1 MHSIHPQVQFA
12 KMFAKGAHIGQTHSG
27 RPFWCH
33 LEDVANTLESYNLA
47 TRELLCAAWLHDT
60 IEDTPTTYQDLKQ
73 LFGEEI
79 AELVW
84 AVTDEMGRNRKE
96 RKEKSHAKNFATRES
111 TILKLADLYVN
122 VKAAIDYESKKIKM
136 YVKEWD
142 ELVTTFETA
151 VEDKAPGALVMLTDI
166 NNFMISN
173 VLNKVYARE
182 ENWIK
187 EKQQKGYIL

>member
-33 LEDVANTLESYNLA
+33 LEDVANTLDSYNLA
-47 TRELLCAAWLHDT
+47 TGELLCAAWLHDT

-122 VKAAIDYESKKIKM
+122 VKASINYETGHLKM
-136 YVKEWD
+136 YAKEW
-142 ELVTTFETA
+142 EGLMATFKEA
-151 VEDKAPGALVMLTDI
+151 VKTKAPEALSLLTDI
-166 NNFMISN
+166 NELMISS
-173 VLNKVYARE
+173 
-182 ENWIK
+182 
-187 EKQQKGYIL
+187 GY